1 MGELT
6 PIGSAF
12 TQEGE
17 SILDLAALIAPI
29 PGDSPVGSDLR
40 ADISPHSVYQKLRE
54 SRATARNNERS
65 ALANG
70 DSDYISRPDWAE
82 IITLAPQILREQS
95 KDIEVVA
102 WLIEALTRT
111 YGFSGVTAGFTLA
124 RLLIE
129 QYGSALYP
137 PLDED
142 GIAGQLSALTGLNG
156 FGSEGALIAPLK
168 SIPLTEGAPP
178 APFSAWQCEQAFAT
192 DRIGDESRRA
202 ARSKRGFITSADID
216 RAMAETSP
224 AFVTRVYQEL
234 GHTIDAFEQYQTA
247 IDAYCQDVP
256 QPTARIKE
264 TLESILHTLRHIAG
278 DKIITPEPD
287 AAEDEP
293 ASSAEGGVT
302 SAPAPAKPQAVLDR
316 DAALKQLKA
325 ISAFFRQTEPHSPI
339 SYALEQAVYW
349 SQLSLPELIGELIPD
364 EGARL
369 KFQKLT
375 GIREAN

>member
-6 PIGSAF
+6 PIGSAL
-12 TQEGE
+12 TQGSE
-17 SILDLAALIAPI
+17 SVLDLASLIAPI
-29 PGDSPVGSDLR
+29 PGDNPAGTDLR
-40 ADISPHSVYQKLRE
+40 IDTSPHSIYQKLRE
-54 SRATARNNERS
+54 RRTAARNNERS

-82 IITLAPQILREQS
+82 IIAVAPQILREHS
-95 KDIEVVA
+95 KDLEVAA

-111 YGFSGVTAGFTLA
+111 YGFNGVTAGFTLA

-129 QYGSALYP
+129 QYGPALYP

-142 GIAGQLSALTGLNG
+142 GIAGQLAALTGLNG

-202 ARSKRGFITSADID
+202 ARSKRGFVTSADID

-224 AFVTRVYQEL
+224 AFVTTVHQEL
-234 GHTIDAFEQYQTA
+234 CHTIEAFEHYQTA
-247 IDAYCQDVP
+247 IDAYCQAAP

-278 DKIITPEPD
+278 DKIITPEPVVTD
-287 AAEDEP
+287 DEP
-293 ASSAEGGVT
+293 ASPAEGEVALA
-302 SAPAPAKPQAVLDR
+302 SPAAKAQALLDR
-316 DAALKQLKA
+316 EAALKQLKGIA
-325 ISAFFRQTEPHSPI
+325 VFFRRTEPHSPI

-375 GIREAN
+375 GIRATD